1 VINRNIAMAFKRKNI
16 IGIISTLLLFI
27 FILLSGCV
35 DLTCSYVKDFVITD
49 GWNEN
54 TALSNTGT
62 QFLGLE
68 KWCSSTYEINGKYPA
83 SLTVTTLKTLVLTDE
98 SEIHKKTRQTIEE
111 TFQNTIQLNENTSGV
126 RTLRNN
132 HKTMYIVYDGI
143 DTQKDEHVKIIGEVW
158 NSDTSG
164 TFIMCIGVSYVTNKE
179 IPDEKNTENWQ
190 KIVMDSSRTIDGFL
204 GETGLIDNIRCH

>member
-1 VINRNIAMAFKRKNI
+1 MALERKKI

-35 DLTCSYVKDFVITD
+35 DLTCAYVKDSVIND

-54 TALSNTGT
+54 FALRNTGT

-98 SEIHKKTRQTIEE
+98 KEIQKKTRQTIEE
-111 TFQNTIQLNENTSGV
+111 TFSNTIQLNENTSGE

-158 NSDTSG
+158 NCDTSG
-164 TFIMCIGVSYVTNKE
+164 TSIICIGVSYVTNKE
-179 IPDEKNTENWQ
+179 IPDVKNTENWQ
-190 KIVMDSSRTIDGFL
+190 KIVMDSSGTIDGFL
-204 GETGLIDNIRCH
+204 GETGLIDNIHCH